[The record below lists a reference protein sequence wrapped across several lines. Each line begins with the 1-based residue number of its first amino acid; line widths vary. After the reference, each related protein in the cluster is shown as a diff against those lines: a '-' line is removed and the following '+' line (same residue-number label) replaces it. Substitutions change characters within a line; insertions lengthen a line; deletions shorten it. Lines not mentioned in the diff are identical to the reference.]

1 MDKLI
6 AGIRNNIIL
15 VVGALLAGLAGAWYW
30 GLLIGAGAAYL
41 HCLFNGMT
49 KGRTL
54 KDGLILC
61 CPTMMLFGV
70 IFMVGAQV
78 GGGLT
83 SFTGWLITALL
94 MVGSAFVGS
103 FVSGSKD
110 YQDKIRESDQS
121 PTVRPT
127 SQNTEQAPVPAPAP
141 AVQSFED
148 MTPEQREEYEQA
160 QEEIQAPIGVAAM
173 LANAR
178 RNKNATANTNNRPIE
193 PDEQEKLKDMIRQM
207 TGLQDITSTTYAMA
221 YKQLPADERAL
232 LPNDPEKALLY
243 KLRGITLTPSEV
255 LCRKLGYVVPDFI
268 LKPLLGSEGAANVDK
283 VRTLFIDSLP
293 KPLNCIP
300 VTTLVWYIPNSLFS
314 SSLQD
319 AVKENAATLA
329 GKFSDRLPEPLK
341 YIPLRT
347 LWGALP
353 ADARK
358 SPNNIMRDIEYN
370 TPKLLEEF
378 SVKDLSTINSSF
390 DTQLPVTYRGRSAK
404 EMREHA
410 CNTNPAL
417 LTVVDSD
424 EAVVLN
430 NLETLQTMQTLNT
443 NRSEAELQDFYN
455 KLSRWDKVTLPKDPK
470 LAYAYYSK
478 SKRVPIIEAV
488 RRATGMS
495 DLPEYMLSID
505 GNNADYNVDQ
515 LKAEVGKFD
524 ATARKPLCYIPTA
537 YHKMIGNAVFL
548 EELGFPYCLIP
559 ADIINGLKEYDSNPN
574 FWKEQL
580 TAKGIQG
587 DYIKLCTPLMYRP
600 MSISSL
606 AADCNMQASSNSP
619 LAIVNSAIMQKV
631 QPSLSLSEGY
641 LFNNLSD
648 SVLRSMYISLL
659 DIEDDET
666 TDNVFCHKHKNKLIE
681 LFTVIKDGENELEIP
696 TILLAYLIGHEK
708 LEANGQVFSFDYEG
722 LCTIRSYVANH
733 TSEVLNLFTGS
744 PLKKYPAKLLSK
756 FSTEDYDKYSAKDC
770 TVENDE
776 YWRLL
781 IPVELPSTDVLAD
794 KLGDNYNSMY
804 EGECIINNLQ
814 DIC

>member
-49 KGRTL
+49 RGRTF

-83 SFTGWLITALL
+83 SLTGWLITALL
-94 MVGSAFVGS
+94 MIGSAFIGS

-127 SQNTEQAPVPAPAP
+127 QQNAEQQPQATQPTPTPAE
-141 AVQSFED
+141 QSAEE
-148 MTPEQREEYEQA
+148 TAPEQE
-160 QEEIQAPIGVAAM
+160 QEETAAPIGMAAM

-178 RNKNATANTNNRPIE
+178 KKRNAPITTNNRPIE
-193 PDEQEKLKDMIRQM
+193 PDEQEKLKEMVRQM

-221 YKQLPADERAL
+221 YKQLPAEERAL

-268 LKPLLGSEGAANVDK
+268 LKPLLGADGEVNVDK
-283 VRTLFIDSLP
+283 VRDLFIDSLP

-319 AVKENAATLA
+319 AVKENASTLA
-329 GKFSDRLPEPLK
+329 DKFSDKLPEPLK

-370 TPKLLEEF
+370 TPKLLEAF

-390 DTQLPVTYRGRSAK
+390 DTQLPVVYRGRSAK

-410 CNTNPAL
+410 CNANPAL
-417 LTVVDSD
+417 LTSVDSD

-443 NRSEAELQDFYN
+443 DRSEAELQAFYN
-455 KLSRWDKVTLPKDPK
+455 KLNRWDKVTLPKDPK

-478 SKRVPIIEAV
+478 GKRLPIIEAV
-488 RRATGMS
+488 RRSTGMD

-505 GNNADYNVDQ
+505 GNYADYNIDQ
-515 LKAEVGKFD
+515 LKAEVNKFD
-524 ATARKPLCYIPTA
+524 ATAKKPLCYIPSA
-537 YHKMIGNAVFL
+537 YHKLIGNAVFL

-559 ADIINGLKEYDSNPN
+559 ADIINGLKDYDKNPN

-606 AADCNMQASSNSP
+606 ATACNMQASSNSP
-619 LAIVNSAIMQKV
+619 LTIVNNAIMQKV
-631 QPSLSLSEGY
+631 QPSLNLSQEF
-641 LFNNLSD
+641 LFNDLSD
-648 SVLRSMYISLL
+648 NVLRSMYIDLL

-666 TDNVFCHKHKNKLIE
+666 TDAVFCHKHKDKLIE
-681 LFTVIKDGENELEIP
+681 LYTVINEGEDRLEIP
-696 TILLAYLIGHEK
+696 TILLAYLIGHEA
-708 LEANGQVFSFDYEG
+708 LEANGQIFSFDYEG
-722 LCTIRSYVANH
+722 LCTVRSYVANH
-733 TSEVLNLFTGS
+733 TSEVISLFTGS
-744 PLKKYPAKLLSK
+744 PIRKYPTKLLPK
-756 FSTEDYDKYSAKDC
+756 FNQGMYDIC
-770 TVENDE
+770 PMNMRIIENDE

-781 IPVELPSTDVLAD
+781 IPIELPPTDEIAD
-794 KLGDNYNSMY
+794 KLGDKYDPMY